1 MRQTTVKILWTVVV
15 LGICAY
21 STVAKPDARL
31 FAVVTA
37 LPDTQGWIGE
47 WTVGGRVV
55 RVTAATRIDQRA
67 GPPEVGIYVKVE
79 GPARADGSIDAAKV
93 ETSMRGGGGVRLE
106 KFRGV
111 VESLPSSPGLIGDW
125 TVGGRTVRVT
135 ATTTI
140 KQKHGPVA
148 VGVTVEVEGIAQNDG
163 SFVAVEIETQNSPNN
178 LAEFRGVVE
187 SLPSDPGRIGDWIV
201 SGRTVR
207 VTADTRIM
215 EQHGPAAVG
224 ALVQVTG
231 TPQQDGSI
239 IAVRIQ
245 VEKRMQGNPGSQVKF
260 FGTIEALPPA
270 DDLKGEWI
278 VSGRKVLVV
287 EGTIIRREDGVQPE
301 VGGAVE
307 VLGRVD
313 ADDLVTARMIV
324 VKGVMIGNLTQLFGV
339 IEELPMTDGFIG
351 DWKVAGRTVRVTD
364 KTRIKRE
371 YRNVAEG
378 AFVEVRGRPESD
390 GALLAVS
397 IDVKQGAGAGGFVS
411 LSAPAISVNA
421 ASYSDDAA
429 PAGILAAFGRNLS
442 ATTAV
447 AGHLPLPVELGGV
460 SVLIDGEPAGLFFVS
475 PGQINYQLPPGAATG
490 SASIVVMS
498 NGEAAAAGLIDIG
511 EVAPG
516 LFTADSRGAGAPA
529 GLLLRL
535 TSGGEQIYEPL
546 ARADGAPAA
555 IHRNEGDRLFLVLF
569 GVGVRGAPDVD
580 GDAGNGVAE
589 SVEAIIGGLNIGALF
604 AGPVADFAGLDQ
616 INLELPPQVA
626 GALEIVVKVRNGAG
640 AQASSNAVLIV
651 IE

>member
-1 MRQTTVKILWTVVV
+1 MRQTTVKILWAAVV
-15 LGICAY
+15 LGFCAY
-21 STVAKPDARL
+21 STWANPDVKL

-55 RVTAATRIDQRA
+55 RVTAATRIEQRA

-79 GPARADGSIDAAKV
+79 GPARADGSIDATKI

-111 VESLPSSPGLIGDW
+111 VESLPSSPGLIGEW
-125 TVGGRTVRVT
+125 TVGGRTVRVA

-148 VGVTVEVEGIAQNDG
+148 VGVTVEVEGIPQNDG
-163 SFVAVEIETQNSPNN
+163 SFLAVEIETQNGPNN
-178 LAEFRGVVE
+178 LAEFKGVVE

-224 ALVQVTG
+224 AFVEVTG
-231 TPQQDGSI
+231 TPQEDGSI

-260 FGTIEALPPA
+260 FGTIESLPPM
-270 DDLKGEWI
+270 DDLKGEWT

-287 EGTIIRREDGVQPE
+287 EGTIIRREDGVRPE
-301 VGGAVE
+301 VGAAVE

-313 ADDLVTARMIV
+313 AEAVVTARMIV

-339 IEELPMTDGFIG
+339 IEQLPMTDGFIG
-351 DWKVAGRTVRVTD
+351 DWVVAGRTVRVTE

-371 YRNVAEG
+371 YRSVAEG
-378 AFVEVRGRPESD
+378 AFVEVRGRPEED

-442 ATTAV
+442 PTTEV
-447 AGHLPLPVELGGV
+447 ARQMPLPIELGGV

-475 PGQINYQLPPGAATG
+475 PEQINYQLPPGAATG

-516 LFTADSRGAGAPA
+516 LFTADSRGGGAPA

-535 TSGGEQIYEPL
+535 TSHGEQIYEPL
-546 ARADGAPAA
+546 TRADGAPAA
-555 IHRNEGDRLFLVLF
+555 IYRNEGDRLFLVLF

-580 GDAGNGVAE
+580 GDRGNGVAE
-589 SVEAIIGGLNIGALF
+589 SVEAIIGGLNVGALY

-616 INLELPPQVA
+616 INLELSPQAA

-640 AQASSNAVLIV
+640 AQASSNAVLIIV
-651 IE
+651 E